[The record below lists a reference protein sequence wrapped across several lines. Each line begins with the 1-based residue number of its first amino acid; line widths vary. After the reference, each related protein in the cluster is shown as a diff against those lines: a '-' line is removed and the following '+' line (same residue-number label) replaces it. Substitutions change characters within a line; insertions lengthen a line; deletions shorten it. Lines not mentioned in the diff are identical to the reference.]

1 MKILVTGSAGFIGSN
16 LVDYLLKEGHFVVGI
31 DNFDEYYA
39 KEIKISNL
47 QNANQNENFTF
58 FEIDI
63 LDQKSLFELKN
74 NYDAIIHLAAKAG
87 VRPSLENPSL
97 YQRVNVEGT
106 QNILN
111 FATECSVNKIIFAS
125 SSSVYGINEN
135 LPWKESDLNLM
146 PISPYASSKIS
157 GEYLGRTFAN
167 ISDKTF
173 ISLRFFTVYGPR
185 QRPDLAINKFFKK
198 IQNNEAIELFGD
210 GTTIRDYTYI
220 TDILDG
226 IYSAL
231 NNEKLIG
238 YNVFNLGSGS
248 PISLIDMIH
257 EIELILQKKAKL
269 NYLNMQTG
277 DAPKTYSDNSISNN
291 FLNYSP
297 KISFKFGLKNY
308 FKYLEFNN
316 EIDK

>member
-1 MKILVTGSAGFIGSN
+1 MKILVAGCAGFIGSN
-16 LVDYLLKEGHFVVGI
+16 LVDYLVKEGHIVVGI

-39 KEIKISNL
+39 KEIKIANL
-47 QNANQNENFTF
+47 QNANQNDNFTF

-63 LDQKSLFELKN
+63 LDQKSLLVLKS

-135 LPWKESDLNLM
+135 LPWKESDLNLN

-157 GEYLGRTFAN
+157 AEFLGRTFSN
-167 ISDKTF
+167 ICNKTF

-198 IQNNEAIELFGD
+198 IINNETIELFGD
-210 GTTIRDYTYI
+210 GSSVRDYTYI
-220 TDILDG
+220 SDIIDG
-226 IYSAL
+226 INAVLL
-231 NNEKLIG
+231 NDKLSG

-248 PISLIDMIH
+248 PIKLIEMIKAI
-257 EIELILQKKAKL
+257 EIILEKKAKIK
-269 NYLNMQTG
+269 YLDIQTG
-277 DAPKTYSDNSISNN
+277 DAPKTYSDNTLSRLI
-291 FLNYSP
+291 LGYSP
-297 KISFKFGLKNY
+297 NVSFNSGLKNY
-308 FKYLEFNN
+308 LNCLE
-316 EIDK
+316 IKK

>member
-1 MKILVTGSAGFIGSN
+1 MKILVTGCAGFIGSN

-157 GEYLGRTFAN
+157 GEFLGRTFSN
-167 ISDKTF
+167 ISNRTF
-173 ISLRFFTVYGPR
+173 IALRFFTVYGPR

-198 IQNNEAIELFGD
+198 IQNNEVIELYGD
-210 GTTIRDYTYI
+210 GTSIRDYTYI
-220 TDILDG
+220 SDTIDG
-226 IYSAL
+226 IYTAL
-231 NNEKLIG
+231 LNDKLSG
-238 YNVFNLGSGS
+238 YNVFNLGSNT
-248 PISLIDMIH
+248 PIKLIDMICS
-257 EIELILQKKAKL
+257 IEFVLNKKAKIK
-269 NYLNMQTG
+269 YLPNQVG
-277 DAPKTYSDNSISNN
+277 DAPMTHSDNTSSNSILGYEPSIT
-291 FLNYSP
+291 FAD
-297 KISFKFGLKNY
+297 GLKKY
-308 FKYLEFNN
+308 SSYLENN
-316 EIDK
+316 

>member
-1 MKILVTGSAGFIGSN
+1 MKILITGCAGFIGSN
-16 LVDYLLKEGHFVVGI
+16 LVDYLLKEGHIVVGI

-39 KEIKISNL
+39 KEIKIVNL
-47 QNANQNENFTF
+47 HNANRNDNFTF

-74 NYDAIIHLAAKAG
+74 NYDVIIHLAAKAG
-87 VRPSLENPSL
+87 VRPSLENPSF

-111 FATECSVNKIIFAS
+111 FATECSINKIIFAS

-135 LPWKESDLNLM
+135 LPWKESDLNLN

-157 GEYLGRTFAN
+157 GEFLGRTFSN
-167 ISDKTF
+167 IYNKTF

-198 IQNNEAIELFGD
+198 IKNNETIELFGD
-210 GTTIRDYTYI
+210 GSSLRDYTYI
-220 TDILDG
+220 TDIIDG
-226 IYSAL
+226 INAVLL
-231 NNEKLIG
+231 NDKLSG

-248 PISLIDMIH
+248 PIKLIEMIKAI
-257 EIELILQKKAKL
+257 EIILEKKE
-269 NYLNMQTG
+269 
-277 DAPKTYSDNSISNN
+277 S
-291 FLNYSP
+291 
-297 KISFKFGLKNY
+297 
-308 FKYLEFNN
+308 
-316 EIDK
+316 

>member
-1 MKILVTGSAGFIGSN
+1 MKILITGCAGFIGSN
-16 LVDYLLKEGHFVVGI
+16 LVDYLLKEGHIVVGI

-39 KEIKISNL
+39 KEIKIANL
-47 QNANQNENFTF
+47 HNANQNENFTF

-87 VRPSLENPSL
+87 VRPSLENPTL

-111 FATECSVNKIIFAS
+111 FANECSVNKIIFAS

-157 GEYLGRTFAN
+157 GEFLGRTYSN
-167 ISDKTF
+167 IYNKTF

-185 QRPDLAINKFFKK
+185 QRRDLAINKFFKK
-198 IQNNEAIELFGD
+198 IQNNEVIELFGD
-210 GTTIRDYTYI
+210 GNSIRDYTYI
-220 TDILDG
+220 SDLIDG
-226 IYSAL
+226 IYAAL
-231 NNEKLIG
+231 LNDKLLG
-238 YNVFNLGSGS
+238 FNVFNLGSGS
-248 PISLIDMIH
+248 PIKLIEMIYAI
-257 EIELILQKKAKL
+257 EIILEKKAKIK
-269 NYLNMQTG
+269 YLDMQTG
-277 DAPKTYSDNSISNN
+277 DAPKTFSDNTFSRLI
-291 FLNYSP
+291 LDYSP
-297 KISFKFGLKNY
+297 KISFEIGLRKY
-308 FKYLEFNN
+308 FNSPK
-316 EIDK
+316 

>member
-135 LPWKESDLNLM
+135 LPWKESDLNLI

>member
-1 MKILVTGSAGFIGSN
+1 MKILITGCAGFIGSN
-16 LVDYLLKEGHFVVGI
+16 LVDYLLNEGHKIVGI
-31 DNFDEYYA
+31 DNFDDFYS
-39 KEIKISNL
+39 KDIKIANL

-106 QNILN
+106 QNVINL
-111 FATECSVNKIIFAS
+111 ATECSVNKIVFAS

-157 GEYLGRTFAN
+157 GEFLGKTFAN
-167 ISDKTF
+167 IYNKTF

-198 IQNNEAIELFGD
+198 IQNNEVIELFGD
-210 GTTIRDYTYI
+210 GSSIRDYTYI
-220 TDILDG
+220 SDLIDG
-226 IYSAL
+226 IYAAIL
-231 NNEKLIG
+231 NDKLLG

-248 PISLIDMIH
+248 PIKLIEMIYAI
-257 EIELILQKKAKL
+257 EIILDKKAKIK
-269 NYLNMQTG
+269 YLDMQTG
-277 DAPKTYSDNSISNN
+277 DAPKTFSDNSSSRC
-291 FLNYSP
+291 FLNYTP
-297 KISFKFGLKNY
+297 KISFNIGLKY
-308 FKYLEFNN
+308 YLKHLEY
-316 EIDK
+316 KQ